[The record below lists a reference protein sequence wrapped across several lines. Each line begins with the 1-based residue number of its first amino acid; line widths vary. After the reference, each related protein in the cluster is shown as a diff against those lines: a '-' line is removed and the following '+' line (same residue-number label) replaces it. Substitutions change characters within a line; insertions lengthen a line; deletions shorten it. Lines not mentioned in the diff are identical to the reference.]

1 MQIRILHLLL
11 LAAVFASPVSA
22 DHQRTTAFLKSFAGV
37 WDVTEGS
44 GVSGTLTFV
53 TGCTG
58 QTLHVHGEIGANK
71 FDDFVSVHPTTK
83 AWLIVGVGN
92 DGSRYTHSV
101 KSFPEEKMSRGQKWT
116 AETIGVTADGQPTTG
131 ALQFVAKSSH
141 SYEMIITETVQ
152 GEVMPDRV
160 LVAKRRQAKKETK
173 LSKSWR
179 EFLTGSWAR
188 ETMGQTDGKAD
199 DSRIRWKCVASGDAL
214 VSYGTSGDQGYG
226 TLMYWD
232 KELGTLVE
240 QGHSSEGQ
248 WKIAFE
254 LKDQTKSTGIISAR
268 LADGRTGSGTIL
280 VERTGEDSYTATVEM
295 DLSDGSTMKS
305 TDKNVRQ

>member
-1 MQIRILHLLL
+1 MQIRILLL
-11 LAAVFASPVSA
+11 LAAFFTSPVSA
-22 DHQRTTAFLKSFAGV
+22 DHQRTAAFLKSFAGV

-58 QTLHVHGEIGANK
+58 QTLYVHGEIGSNK
-71 FDDFVSVHPTTK
+71 FDDFVAFDPKTK
-83 AWLIVGVGN
+83 AWLVVGVGN

-101 KSFPEEKMSRGQKWT
+101 NSFPEKKMSRGQKWS
-116 AETIGVTADGQPTTG
+116 AETIGVTAGGQPTTG
-131 ALQFVAKSSH
+131 ALQFVAKSSQ
-141 SYEMIITETVQ
+141 SYEMIITETVS
-152 GEVMPDRV
+152 GEAMPDRIM
-160 LVAKRRQAKKETK
+160 VATRRQAKDETE

-188 ETMGQTDGKAD
+188 ETKGQTSGKAD
-199 DSRIRWKCVASGDAL
+199 DSRIKWKCVASGDAL
-214 VSYGTSGDQGYG
+214 LSYGTSGDQGYG

-232 KELGTLVE
+232 KKLGTLVE

-254 LKDQTKSTGIISAR
+254 LKDQTKSTGIISGR